1 MSNSGPAPRWNR
13 NSGSGCHRSGPG
25 LCISASAVCGTP
37 IAPSAISRRAVCSP
51 APSTV
56 SGAQPSR
63 RPARPASASRRCP
76 VAVSRASG
84 FSVQTLLPAA
94 SAAEVTSACAAGM
107 VRLTTSS
114 TSGSRSAWATVPA
127 PGTPYLAACSLAR
140 SRSMSAQKST
150 RRSGNDVR
158 LRRYSRLMV
167 PQPTTAT
174 PTGPAA
180 AVISRHSRVRPAG
193 PVPGR
198 PARPGCPRPRSSCP
212 SRSDRARPRASART
226 GSRPGSRPP
235 ASARRRPRS

>member
-13 NSGSGCHRSGPG
+13 KAGSGCHRSGPG
-25 LCISASAVCGTP
+25 FCISVRAVCGTP
-37 IAPSAISRRAVCSP
+37 IAPPAISRLAVWSP

-56 SGAQPSR
+56 SGAQPRS
-63 RPARPASASRRCP
+63 RPARSASSSRRCP
-76 VAVSRASG
+76 VAVSRESG

-94 SAAEVTSACAAGM
+94 SAAEVTPACAAGM

-114 TSGSRSAWATVPA
+114 TPGSRSAWATVPA
-127 PGTPYLAACSLAR
+127 SGTPYLAACSLAR
-140 SRSMSAQKST
+140 SRSMSAQKT
-150 RRSGNDVR
+150 TCRSGNEVR

-174 PTGPAA
+174 PTGSADA
-180 AVISRHSRVRPAG
+180 RIRRPPFAR

-198 PARPGCPRPRSSCP
+198 PARSGCPRPRPSCR
-212 SRSDRARPRASART
+212 SRSGRARPRASPRT

-235 ASARRRPRS
+235 ASARRRARS